1 MRTRLIIAFVVVALL
16 AAIASSWFH
25 TLIESYHLPG
35 WLDGV
40 ILGPGWL
47 RRLVLTYAGRPP
59 LQPARLR
66 VDNLL
71 AWVTDREEFDRPA
84 QPRELHHLAQNERFG
99 GQWEARDDVGERR
112 VHGWGVLDRASRL

>member
-47 RRLVLTYAGRPP
+47 RRLVLAYAGQPP
-59 LQPARLR
+59 LHPARHTAL
-66 VDNLL
+66 VFFGVEAGVLL
-71 AWVTDREEFDRPA
+71 GVIITAAIAASSPVGLGISHSRTNRPA
-84 QPRELHHLAQNERFG
+84 RA
-99 GQWEARDDVGERR
+99 ARSESVARCKR
-112 VHGWGVLDRASRL
+112 WPVV